1 VVSHALKNAKV
12 GVAFNV
18 ISNIGGRNQELI
30 ETIIYYLVILK
41 GLFRFIIEQSYF

>member
-12 GVAFNV
+12 GVAVNV

-41 GLFRFIIEQSYF
+41 EARFILLI